1 MKTEIDLETRK
12 LIAELISF
20 GKSRMYYNGYA
31 GKCPFDQRCNLC
43 GMLFPKWAESHGFD
57 GERFPT
63 GFTGY
68 HPCWAYGEDYVLDRM
83 KKLFPELY

>member
-1 MKTEIDLETRK
+1 MDEETRG
-12 LIAELISF
+12 LIADLI
-20 GKSRMYYNGYA
+20 KSSRRALYLDGTI
-31 GKCPFDQRCNLC
+31 GHCPFDQRCNLC

-68 HPCWAYGEDYVLDRM
+68 HPCWAYGEDSVLDRM